1 MSRLAVLRRHPK
13 RTIAGLTVA
22 LVAVG
27 VAVGSGASFTSSST
41 NNPSTSFTAGTL
53 KQDLGTPS
61 GTLSFNGVITN
72 IKPGFGTTGGNTNT
86 ADTAATSGPGY
97 GSLTVTNS
105 GSLINKLTIA
115 GSVPTHAAGTDA
127 AACVTTCQDLQGALK
142 VTLFKQGPDDVTP
155 VQVYDGLVSGLSAAT
170 TLSGTDNT
178 FTLDPTDA
186 QTFTAHFYL
195 PNSTGNPYQGGSATV
210 NLTVTGAQISGT
222 DETTGP

>member
-72 IKPGFGTTGGNTNT
+72 IKPGFGTPSGTGST

-97 GSLTVTNS
+97 GAVTVTNS
-105 GSLINKLTIA
+105 GSLTNKFTVA
-115 GSVPTHAAGTDA
+115 GSVPTHAAGTDTV
-127 AACVTTCQDLQGALK
+127 ACGGACSDLQTALK
-142 VTLFKQGPDDVTP
+142 VTLFKQDTGDASP

-170 TLSGTDNT
+170 ALGGVDNT
-178 FTLDPTDA
+178 FTLAASGTR
-186 QTFTAHFYL
+186 TYTAHFYL
-195 PNSTGNPYQGGSATV
+195 PSATGNAFQGGSATV
-210 NLTVTGAQISGT
+210 NVTFTGAQTST
-222 DETTGP
+222 NETAGP